1 MEDAI
6 KRELEHAGFEF
17 VQAQPRLGEL
27 RNLRP
32 DLIGWAADAYGEL
45 VPWAVVESK
54 RRLDKPELA
63 LAELARY
70 RELLHTVEH
79 YLVLDGQWFRAGDG
93 LRSIEPVD
101 APLAPRYGGG
111 GELRDLSLATSLIAE
126 RLWRSA
132 DRARTHGRSALDA
145 APQIIRDTAQQGIQI
160 APGAFARVAPKTMFQ
175 AVRRVVMSATERGQY
190 RESFS
195 LTPVLAAAMAALVG
209 NKLSG
214 TVLDPFAGV
223 GTLLWSVADRA
234 VDEQADVNLRGNETN
249 SLVLDVAAAIGSASP
264 LPVSFEAHDEY
275 FGLVELADAI
285 VTVPPFGFSFQPSG
299 AHYELLNGHRAR
311 DGDVANV
318 DKILRRLA
326 PGGRAV
332 ILVPSGF
339 TFRASGEEYRRFLAS
354 RFRVAALLGLEGAL
368 QPHTS
373 VSTVLMVIDHAEP
386 GETFV
391 AQLAGDWQ
399 SQLSPGG
406 AALGAALDHIDGRTA
421 RI

>member
-1 MEDAI
+1 MEAAI

-17 VQAQPRLGEL
+17 VQAQPRLAEL

-63 LAELARY
+63 LAQLARY
-70 RELLHTVEH
+70 RELLHTVDH
-79 YLVLDGQWFRAGDG
+79 YLVLDGQWFRADDG

-101 APLAPRYGGG
+101 APLFPRYGGG

-126 RLWRSA
+126 HLWRSA
-132 DRARTHGRSALDA
+132 DKARTRGRSALDV
-145 APQIIRDTAQQGIQI
+145 APQIIRDTAAGGIEI

-175 AVRRVVMSATERGQY
+175 AVRRAVMSATVRSHYLEPY
-190 RESFS
+190 SPD
-195 LTPVLAAAMAALVG
+195 PVLASAIVALVG
-209 NKLSG
+209 SKLSG
-214 TVLDPFAGV
+214 TVVDPFAGV
-223 GTLLWSVADRA
+223 GTLLWAVADRA
-234 VDEQADVNLRGNETN
+234 VEEQGQVNLRGYEMN
-249 SLVLDVAAAIGSASP
+249 SSILDVAAAIGSTSP
-264 LPVSFEAHDEY
+264 LPVSFESHDEH
-275 FGLVELADAI
+275 FDPSEHADVI
-285 VTVPPFGFSFQPSG
+285 VTVPPFGFSSQPNG
-299 AHYELLNGHRAR
+299 ALYELMNGHRTR

-339 TFRASGEEYRRFLAS
+339 TFRASGEDYRRFLAS
-354 RFRVAALLGLEGAL
+354 RFRVAALVGLEGAL